1 MGCYQEGNPKKK
13 NSIEIK
19 ANQKLDEQT
28 SNKKEE
34 IANET
39 EKKEENER
47 ENEGKDKEIEL
58 PKEPNEPLYKEEI
71 EINQQEEKINNEPIQ
86 TNLKNPKLYPEEE
99 RKDNDNNNEN
109 REKEEKEEIKDDT
122 NDKPEEQEKKE
133 EKLREQIEEKKPKIT
148 NFIESKTYYGHN
160 EKVIAII
167 QLNSG
172 KIATG
177 SYDKT
182 IRIWDIYDI
191 ARNDEDKIIKE
202 SGKIFV
208 LLEFEDDK
216 ILAGT
221 EENKIIEEYKLKEI
235 AENKRIKAEKQEIEI
250 IKKLQNT
257 TKLQQ
262 NITDEF
268 EKMNID
274 SVMRGD
280 YENFNNKYNSNDKR
294 KNKRK

>member
-1 MGCYQEGNPKKK
+1 M
-13 NSIEIK
+13 IK

-99 RKDNDNNNEN
+99 RKDNDNDNEN

-148 NFIESKTYYGHN
+148 NFIESKRKLVMFLT
-160 EKVIAII
+160 KV
-167 QLNSG
+167 
-172 KIATG
+172 
-177 SYDKT
+177 
-182 IRIWDIYDI
+182 
-191 ARNDEDKIIKE
+191 
-202 SGKIFV
+202 
-208 LLEFEDDK
+208 
-216 ILAGT
+216 
-221 EENKIIEEYKLKEI
+221 EN
-235 AENKRIKAEKQEIEI
+235 
-250 IKKLQNT
+250 
-257 TKLQQ
+257 
-262 NITDEF
+262 
-268 EKMNID
+268 
-274 SVMRGD
+274 
-280 YENFNNKYNSNDKR
+280 
-294 KNKRK
+294 

>member
-133 EKLREQIEEKKPKIT
+133 DDDEEKQDEENAEGEEGEEKKRVYKRI
-148 NFIESKTYYGHN
+148 I
-160 EKVIAII
+160 KVKKSA
-167 QLNSG
+167 
-172 KIATG
+172 
-177 SYDKT
+177 KT
-182 IRIWDIYDI
+182 IH
-191 ARNDEDKIIKE
+191 
-202 SGKIFV
+202 
-208 LLEFEDDK
+208 
-216 ILAGT
+216 
-221 EENKIIEEYKLKEI
+221 
-235 AENKRIKAEKQEIEI
+235 
-250 IKKLQNT
+250 
-257 TKLQQ
+257 
-262 NITDEF
+262 
-268 EKMNID
+268 
-274 SVMRGD
+274 
-280 YENFNNKYNSNDKR
+280 
-294 KNKRK
+294 

>member
-58 PKEPNEPLYKEEI
+58 PKEPNEPLYNEEI

-133 EKLREQIEEKKPKIT
+133 EKLREY
-148 NFIESKTYYGHN
+148 NRG
-160 EKVIAII
+160 KVIFEGED
-167 QLNSG
+167 LKGVRKGRG
-172 KIATG
+172 KE
-177 SYDKT
+177 Y
-182 IRIWDIYDI
+182 
-191 ARNDEDKIIKE
+191 N
-202 SGKIFV
+202 
-208 LLEFEDDK
+208 EDD
-216 ILAGT
+216 I
-221 EENKIIEEYKLKEI
+221 
-235 AENKRIKAEKQEIEI
+235 
-250 IKKLQNT
+250 
-257 TKLQQ
+257 
-262 NITDEF
+262 
-268 EKMNID
+268 
-274 SVMRGD
+274 
-280 YENFNNKYNSNDKR
+280 
-294 KNKRK
+294 